1 MTSEAD
7 PRPPGHYLC
16 WCGTVVS
23 PGRVPGAVLYETDGE
38 RHKCPLPRATERH
51 QDHPGGDR
59 GTEPDASPGGV
70 RVVWTEEAMLAV
82 QDAWAGKGL
91 GPASMVNAAVPH
103 LRVEV
108 DPKDYRLAVGMAS
121 DKAPTTDIP
130 ELDEFAR
137 RLLDLLGIHLSDGGT
152 DE

>member
-1 MTSEAD
+1 MASEAD

-70 RVVWTEEAMLAV
+70 RVVWTEEAKREVMRGVRHTKLSIPELAES
-82 QDAWAGKGL
+82 AL
-91 GPASMVNAAVPH
+91 PH

-108 DPKDYRLAVGMAS
+108 DPQTREQLALVCDDPAYVLE
-121 DKAPTTDIP
+121 I
-130 ELDEFAR
+130 
-137 RLLDLLGIHLSDGGT
+137 LGIHLSDGGS
-152 DE
+152 DG